1 MFNFFKRK
9 RAEDL
14 KEWVVLNYETMPS
27 TASGRDM
34 AEHVVVMLKVY
45 GQDPTSALMI
55 LSVAESA
62 FMTEGAMQEAE
73 KSTKH

>member
-34 AEHVVVMLKVY
+34 AEHVVVMLKMY

-55 LSVAESA
+55 LSVAETA
-62 FMTEGAMQEAE
+62 FMAEGAMLEAE
-73 KSTKH
+73 ESTKH